1 MRTLKSLPTILVA
14 AVLLLTCNLS
24 FAQTL
29 TTGDV
34 TGTLTDSSG
43 AIIPEGTV
51 VLKSLETG
59 ATRTVTSNS
68 EGVYR
73 FNLIAP
79 GRYELSATS
88 SGLRSDI
95 GRVVVGVGQV
105 TTGNLTLKV
114 EESKQVI
121 LVTEAAPVLQTDNAN
136 LATSFSAEQVANLP
150 TPGGDITTLAFT
162 VPGISVSTGAGY
174 GNFNS
179 HGLPGISN
187 LFTINGV
194 DEMDPYLNLNN
205 SGASNLTLGQN
216 EIQEVSVVQ
225 NGYSA
230 QYGRQAGAQ
239 VNYITKSGSNQFHG
253 SMLYNYNGSF
263 LNANDFF
270 NNETGTPR
278 GRAISNQYGALLGGP
293 IKKNKLFFL
302 VDTEGL
308 RYVLPSS
315 GVVSIPSKELQT
327 YVLGHVSAAQQPFY
341 QKAFALYNSAPG
353 ADRATKVING
363 DGQLQDSN
371 GALGCSG
378 LDGTPTGV
386 GNGVFGTNVSCAN
399 AFGTNLTNQN
409 SEWLF
414 TTRIDYNIN
423 DRNKLYARFKTDHG
437 VQPTDTNPIN
447 PIFNVIST
455 QPAYEGSINLT
466 TVLTSRMVNSFLGS
480 SSYYSAIFSPAD
492 VPASLAAFPLNLNI
506 NDGGANGTG
515 GVMSSLGFSNSAFP
529 QGRRV
534 GQLQLVDDL
543 SYSIGK
549 HGLKFGFNY
558 RYNRVTDTGNQILTQ
573 GGQYNIVDLAE
584 FAQGSFTTAEGS
596 NFLQRFSSFPVTHNR
611 LYNIGFYAQDEWAVK
626 SNLKVTLGL
635 RIDRNGNPS
644 CTDKCFEHLNSP
656 FELVQHGASIPY
668 NQSITTGVSNAFYS
682 IESAVVQP
690 RLSIAWNPG
699 FSKGTV
705 IRGGVGIFADQFP
718 SFFISALSS
727 QAPFVYTPTVRAA
740 IINSSGPGTGPAIAA
755 NSANAFKTGFLNGST
770 LDQLKAAV
778 APVTLALPGYT
789 SIAQQMRSSK
799 YSEWNFEI
807 QQQIGAKNVISI
819 GYVGNH
825 GWDIFNRQ
833 LKLNGANELGNYPNG
848 FAGFPT
854 TRPDPRFNAITAY
867 DNSGYSNYN
876 GLTAQYRRSLAAGLQ
891 GQINYT
897 WSHSLDTLSNGGL
910 SLFANAFT
918 SLTNQISPTDKHL
931 NYSSSDYDVRH
942 QLSAD
947 LTYEFPFHP
956 QSSYLKYA
964 LGGWN
969 FGTKIFYHTGA
980 PFSVFNSRIPARL
993 SASTGGTVL
1002 VDAINPGQRAT
1013 CGPSAVDTP
1022 CITPSLFSTSTTQKD
1037 FGNQPRN
1044 TYRGPGYVD
1053 TDASLY
1059 KSFRLWSEQSRLTVG
1074 ATAGNIFNHPNFA
1087 APSSNVAL
1095 GGLGLLFSTV
1105 SAPTSPYGSFQGSAV
1120 SGRVLVLTGKISF

>member
-1 MRTLKSLPTILVA
+1 MARIKSISIILFA
-14 AVLLLTCNLS
+14 AVWLLTCSLS
-24 FAQTL
+24 FAQTI

-34 TGTLTDSSG
+34 TGTLTDATG
-43 AIIPEGTV
+43 AVIPDAIV
-51 VLKSLETG
+51 VLKSLETS
-59 ATRTVTSNS
+59 ASRTVKSGND
-68 EGVYR
+68 GVYR
-73 FNLIAP
+73 FNLISP
-79 GRYELSATS
+79 GRYEISATS

-105 TTGNLTLKV
+105 ATANLTLKV

-121 LVTEAAPVLQTDNAN
+121 IVAEAAPVLQTDNAN
-136 LATSFSAEQVANLP
+136 LATSFSAAEIANLP
-150 TPGGDITTLAFT
+150 APGGDITSVAFT
-162 VPGISVSTGAGY
+162 VPGVVVSTGAGY

-239 VNYITKSGSNQFHG
+239 VNFITKSGSNSFHG
-253 SMLYNYNGSF
+253 NMLYNYNGSF

-278 GRAISNQYGALLGGP
+278 GRAISNQYGALLSGP
-293 IKKNKLFFL
+293 IVKNKLFFL

-315 GVVSIPSKELQT
+315 GVVSLPSAPLET
-327 YVLGHVSAAQQPFY
+327 YILSHLSAAQQPFY
-341 QKAFALYNSAPG
+341 QKAFALYNAAPG
-353 ADRATKVING
+353 ANRAQSVGNG
-363 DGQLQDSN
+363 DGQLDDSN
-371 GALGCSG
+371 GALGCGG
-378 LDGTPTGV
+378 LAGTPTGV

-399 AFGTNLTNQN
+399 AFGTNVTNQN

-414 TTRIDYNIN
+414 TSRVDYNIN
-423 DRNKLYARFKTDHG
+423 DKNKLFARFKTDHG
-437 VQPTDTNPIN
+437 LQPTDTNFVN
-447 PIFNVIST
+447 PLFNSISN
-455 QPAYEGSINLT
+455 QPAYEGSINWT
-466 TVLTSRMVNSFLGS
+466 TVISARMVNSFLGS
-480 SSYYSAIFSPAD
+480 STYYSAIFGPSD
-492 VPASLAAFPLNLNI
+492 IPASLAAFPLNLNI
-506 NDGGANGTG
+506 ADGGANGTG
-515 GVMSSLGFSNSAFP
+515 GFTSLGFTQGTFP

-543 SYSIGK
+543 SYMLGK
-549 HGLKFGFNY
+549 HSLKFGLNY
-558 RYNRVTDTGNQILTQ
+558 RYNRVTDTGNQTLTQ
-573 GGQYNIVDLAE
+573 GGQYTIVDLAE
-584 FAQGSFTTAEGS
+584 FAQGAYTSAEGS
-596 NFLQRFSSFPVTHNR
+596 NFSERFSSIPVTHNR

-626 SNLKVTLGL
+626 SNLKITLGL

-644 CTDKCFEHLNSP
+644 CTDNCFERLNAP
-656 FELVQHGASIPY
+656 FETIQHGASIPY
-668 NQSITTGVSNAFYS
+668 NQSITTGLSNAFYS
-682 IESAVVQP
+682 SEAVVAQP
-690 RLSIAWNPG
+690 RFAVAWTPG

-718 SFFISALSS
+718 SFFIAALSS
-727 QAPFVYTPTVRAA
+727 QAPFVFTPTVRQAT
-740 IINSSGPGTGPAIAA
+740 INSSGPGSGPVIAA
-755 NSANAFKTGFLNGST
+755 NSAAAFKSGFANGAT
-770 LDQLKAAV
+770 LAQLQAAV
-778 APVTLALPGYT
+778 APVTLAIPGYT
-789 SIAQQMRSSK
+789 SIAQEMKSSK

-807 QQQIGAKNVISI
+807 QQQIGAKNVISV

-848 FAGFPT
+848 FVGFPT
-854 TRPDPRFNAITAY
+854 VRPDARFNVITAY
-867 DNSGYSNYN
+867 DNSGYSNFN
-876 GLTAQYRRSLAAGLQ
+876 GLTAQYRRSFAAGLQ

-897 WSHSLDTLSNGGL
+897 WSHALDTLSNGGL

-918 SLTNQISPTDKHL
+918 SLTNQISPTDKGL

-942 QLSAD
+942 QISAD

-956 QSSYLKYA
+956 HNSAMKYA

-969 FGTKIFYHTGA
+969 FGTKIYYHTGA
-980 PFSVFNSRIPARL
+980 PFSVINSRIPARL
-993 SASTGGTVL
+993 SASTGGTILADSITPFTV
-1002 VDAINPGQRAT
+1002 T

-1022 CITPSLFSTSTTQKD
+1022 CLSVSQFATSTTQKD

-1044 TYRGPGYVD
+1044 SFRGPGYVD
-1053 TDASLY
+1053 TDATLY
-1059 KSFRLWSEQSRLTVG
+1059 KGFRLWSEGSRLLVG
-1074 ATAGNIFNHPNFA
+1074 ATASNLFNHPNFA
-1087 APSSNVAL
+1087 APNSNVAL
-1095 GGLGLLFSTV
+1095 GGVGTITSTV

-1120 SGRVLVLTGKISF
+1120 SGRVLVLTGKITF